1 MANKKQTKAITTYDI
16 EKPGQVM
23 LMAKVLKEYI
33 IKNNLS
39 VRIADKDY
47 VMVEGW
53 QFAGGTMGLF
63 PRVAEVQ
70 NVGAGK
76 WTAKVEIVGKDGRV
90 ISTGYALCSKEEMK
104 KRSFDE
110 YAILSMAQTRA
121 IGKAYRNLIGWVV
134 KAAGYEATPA
144 EEMKEK
150 PAEAIK
156 TKTSAGNLMAGEQ
169 EKEKIKILAKDL
181 GYNTIS
187 QIEKAT
193 GLKIDFNTM
202 TKNQSSRV
210 YAELLQIKLA
220 QK

>member
-1 MANKKQTKAITTYDI
+1 MKYNI
-16 EKPGQVM
+16 EKPTQV
-23 LMAKVLKEYI
+23 LRMAKVLKEYI

-53 QFAGGTMGLF
+53 QFAGGTLGLF
-63 PRVAEVQ
+63 PKITEVE
-70 NVGAGK
+70 NIGPGK
-76 WTAKVEIVGKDGRV
+76 WKAKAEIIGKDGRV
-90 ISTGYALCSKEEMK
+90 ISTGFALCSKEETK

-150 PAEAIK
+150 PKEVGK
-156 TKTSAGNLMAGEQ
+156 TESKAGDLMAGEN
-169 EKEKIKILAKDL
+169 EIEKIKILARGL
-181 GYNTIS
+181 GLNTTAK
-187 QIEKAT
+187 IESTT
-193 GLKIDFNTM
+193 GLKVDFRTM
-202 TKNQSSRV
+202 TKNQAMRV
-210 YAELLQIKLA
+210 YTELMQVKINK
-220 QK
+220 K